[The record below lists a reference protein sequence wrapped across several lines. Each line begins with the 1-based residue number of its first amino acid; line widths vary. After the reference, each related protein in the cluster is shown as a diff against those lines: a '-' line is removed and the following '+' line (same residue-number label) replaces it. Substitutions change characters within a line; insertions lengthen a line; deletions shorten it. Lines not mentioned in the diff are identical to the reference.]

1 MIKKIILLLALIA
14 IPIVSATDVILVSD
28 NCADQ
33 ATAFE
38 LAKALNAT
46 VVTTTWG
53 VYDENVVNKILSLKP
68 DKVIIIGGPLAVVE
82 NYTTTLENAGITVER
97 VGGQTRYETNANVTL
112 RFQNQFKN
120 AFGNNVSACVCYGL
134 DDIALNESIEK
145 IKQGNYLVLLYNG
158 TNLSVNPEKLQL
170 RIQNID
176 IIENPICPFCNY
188 SKITNMLMHRG
199 FKVKVSKISDERV
212 KLMLQNR
219 IRVIEMKIEK
229 LKNLGINTTELEN
242 KLKTAIQL
250 MNQNKYQEA
259 YQILVQL
266 QEMQMMQIRMHF
278 HPMGH
283 GMYNN
288 GRMSVNISHMNYMNA
303 SRGGFKGRNA
313 QNNQNPQNVGQ
324 GVIIGSNGAIND
336 SLMCKMIM
344 EMPKQPISE
353 EEKEGLIEMRE
364 EEKLARDVYLTLYN
378 KWKLPIFKNIANA
391 EQTHTDAIKCLLRKY
406 NITDPVKTDEVGKFS
421 NPKFEELYNKLVEEG
436 SKSVVDALKVGA
448 TIEDLDIADLQYWIN
463 RTDNEDIK
471 FVYENLMKGSRN
483 HMRAFVRM
491 LEQYGANYTPQ
502 YISQQ
507 EYEQIINTPTERG
520 YAK

>member
-1 MIKKIILLLALIA
+1 
-14 IPIVSATDVILVSD
+14 
-28 NCADQ
+28 
-33 ATAFE
+33 
-38 LAKALNAT
+38 
-46 VVTTTWG
+46 
-53 VYDENVVNKILSLKP
+53 
-68 DKVIIIGGPLAVVE
+68 
-82 NYTTTLENAGITVER
+82 
-97 VGGQTRYETNANVTL
+97 
-112 RFQNQFKN
+112 
-120 AFGNNVSACVCYGL
+120 
-134 DDIALNESIEK
+134 
-145 IKQGNYLVLLYNG
+145 
-158 TNLSVNPEKLQL
+158 
-170 RIQNID
+170 
-176 IIENPICPFCNY
+176 
-188 SKITNMLMHRG
+188 
-199 FKVKVSKISDERV
+199 
-212 KLMLQNR
+212 
-219 IRVIEMKIEK
+219 
-229 LKNLGINTTELEN
+229 
-242 KLKTAIQL
+242 
-250 MNQNKYQEA
+250 
-259 YQILVQL
+259 
-266 QEMQMMQIRMHF
+266 
-278 HPMGH
+278 
-283 GMYNN
+283 
-288 GRMSVNISHMNYMNA
+288 MNYMNA